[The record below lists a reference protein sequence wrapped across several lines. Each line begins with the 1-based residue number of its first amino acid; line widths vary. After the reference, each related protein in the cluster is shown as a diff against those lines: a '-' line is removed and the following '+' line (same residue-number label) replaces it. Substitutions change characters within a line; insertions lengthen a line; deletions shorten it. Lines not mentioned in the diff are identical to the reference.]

1 MKQSIHRSS
10 LANQVR
16 LQERLAI
23 FLALIAGYVD
33 ATGFVKWKTYVSF
46 MSGNTTQLGAGLSS
60 QSLVILITT
69 LTVISSFLIGI
80 YLGTCLFLCKM
91 LKVKLLSF
99 YVVAGIL
106 MIYTIIAYFY
116 SINNISSVAIIGFS
130 MGIMNTIIT
139 SVGNQKVNTDFVTGT
154 LTSLARNTALLS
166 MTNDVAEREEYKSN
180 AIHLLLL
187 WISFL
192 SGAIFGPIM
201 LGYFGNW
208 TLAFPATLILAC
220 GLWIS
225 NNKL

>member
-1 MKQSIHRSS
+1 
-10 LANQVR
+10 
-16 LQERLAI
+16 
-23 FLALIAGYVD
+23 
-33 ATGFVKWKTYVSF
+33 

-220 GLWIS
+220 GLLIS

>member
-201 LGYFGNW
+201 LGDFGNW
-208 TLAFPATLILAC
+208 TLAFQQR
-220 GLWIS
+220 S
-225 NNKL
+225 Y

>member
-10 LANQVR
+10 LAKQVR

-69 LTVISSFLIGI
+69 LAVISSFLIGI
-80 YLGTCLFLCKM
+80 YLGTFLFFCKM
-91 LKVKLLSF
+91 LKVKSLSF

-220 GLWIS
+220 GSLIS

>member
-69 LTVISSFLIGI
+69 LAVISSFLIGI

-91 LKVKLLSF
+91 LKIKSLSF

-220 GLWIS
+220 GSLIS